1 MSFND
6 FYILFTFELFLIISY
21 MKKGNMIDIK
31 EFFTLLL
38 ISVLLGSLL
47 GQIVK
52 LLI

>member
-1 MSFND
+1 
-6 FYILFTFELFLIISY
+6 

-47 GQIVK
+47 GQMEVI
-52 LLI
+52 